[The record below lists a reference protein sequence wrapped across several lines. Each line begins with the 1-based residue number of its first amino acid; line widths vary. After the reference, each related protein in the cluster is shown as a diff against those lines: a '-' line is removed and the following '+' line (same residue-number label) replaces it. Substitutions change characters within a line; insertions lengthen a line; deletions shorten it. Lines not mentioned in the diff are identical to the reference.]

1 MKDLKTQDP
10 ISWGKERS
18 DGMIQAKWKGILST
32 TEPYNHLG
40 LIKVRQ
46 GNQQTEVF
54 DFQISQQHEL
64 FPNLNQ
70 YDVYFQTV
78 SDRLPV
84 EIKAEVIDSQNSLVR
99 LVMNDYCMQK
109 TGKHQGNFCFKRDNQ
124 VVGTTQD
131 FTYVVMP
138 SPATA
143 NFDTGAYWQSAQD
156 LIDEMT
162 QWIEEIK
169 ETLGENAAIEL
180 GNQVNQLKQELISV
194 KQLLTET
201 NREVIEARKSTASGQ
216 TFVDL
221 GTRLNHLEES
231 HYTLPY
237 EEVVT
242 LRTLQD
248 DRFSLN
254 HQVVKEGTVATDHY
268 LPGLVVAEIGNP
280 NQDTFYLEKVG
291 EL

>member
-1 MKDLKTQDP
+1 
-10 ISWGKERS
+10 
-18 DGMIQAKWKGILST
+18 MIQAKWTGILST

-64 FPNLNQ
+64 FPNLSE

-78 SDRLPV
+78 IDQLPV
-84 EIKAEVIDSQNSLVR
+84 EIKADVIDDQNSVVR
-99 LVMNDYCMQK
+99 LVMTDYCLQK
-109 TGKHQGNFCFKRDNQ
+109 TGKQQGNFCFKKNNQ
-124 VVGTTQD
+124 IVGTTQD

-138 SPATA
+138 SPAMV

-169 ETLGENAAIEL
+169 ATLGEDAAVEL
-180 GNQVNQLKQELISV
+180 GNQVTQLKQELNNV
-194 KQLLTET
+194 KLLLKDT
-201 NREVIEARKSTASGQ
+201 NQEVQEARSSQFSAK
-216 TFVDL
+216 TFSHL
-221 GTRLNHLEES
+221 GMRLNHLEES

-237 EEVVT
+237 QEIMT

-254 HQVVKEGTVATDHY
+254 HQVVKEGTIATDNL
-268 LPGLVVAEIGNP
+268 LPGLVLAEIGNVS
-280 NQDTFYLEKVG
+280 QDTFYLEKVG